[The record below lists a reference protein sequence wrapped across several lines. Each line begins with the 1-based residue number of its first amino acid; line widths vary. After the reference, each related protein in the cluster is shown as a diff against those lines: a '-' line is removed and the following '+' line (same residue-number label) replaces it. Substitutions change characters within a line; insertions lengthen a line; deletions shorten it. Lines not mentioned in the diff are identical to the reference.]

1 MTELAHARTPEQAE
15 FRLGMMAGLSA
26 YLLWGFLPIYYIMT
40 DAVPALVVVAHRVI
54 WSVGFVGLYLALV
67 GRMGEVRA
75 ILADRSLLS
84 RLFVSACVISLNWLT
99 FIWAIDVGRVLE
111 VSFGYFIN
119 PLVSIV
125 IGMVFLGERLNRTQG
140 AAVGLTVVAIGI
152 QAIALGA
159 LPWVSLA
166 LAFSFAA
173 YGYLRKTIPV
183 GATPGLLTET
193 LLVGPFFLGLLIYL
207 GTRGENVLPSDDPG
221 LFVALIGTGAVTAL
235 PLILFATGA
244 RRLPLSVMGFM
255 QYLAP
260 SIHFILAISLWNE
273 PLSQAKLAS
282 FVLIWISLAIFSIDM
297 LRRGRRR

>member
-1 MTELAHARTPEQAE
+1 MTEIAHARTAEQAE

-26 YLLWGFLPIYYIMT
+26 YLLWGFLPIYYTLT
-40 DAVPALVVVAHRVI
+40 DEVSALIVVAYRVI
-54 WSVGFVGLYLALV
+54 WSVGFVALYLALV

-75 ILADRSLLS
+75 ILGDRKLLS

-125 IGMVFLGERLNRTQG
+125 IGMVLLGERLNRTQ
-140 AAVGLTVVAIGI
+140 AVAVCLTVVAIGI
-152 QAIALGA
+152 QAVSIGA
-159 LPWVSLA
+159 LPWVSLV
-166 LAFSFAA
+166 LAFTFAT

-183 GATPGLLTET
+183 GATPGLLTEA
-193 LLVGPFFLGLLIYL
+193 LVVSPFFLALLLYL
-207 GTRGENVLPSDDPG
+207 GGSGENVLPLEAPG
-221 LFVALIGTGAVTAL
+221 LMAALIGTGAVTAL

-255 QYLAP
+255 QYVAP

-282 FVLIWISLAIFSIDM
+282 FVMIWISLAIFSVDM
-297 LRRGRRR
+297 LRRGRGR